1 MKLATFK
8 TKDGKTTFGVLTEQ
22 GLVDLN
28 AALPEIPDNALDF
41 IRKNELYM
49 PMVEEA
55 IAKTKKFYQENQ
67 VTLLA
72 PLPNPESFRDFYGF
86 NEHVEN
92 GRRNRGATVP
102 PEYYEIAA
110 FYFSNAKHMV
120 ASGEPVSAPKGSKC
134 LDFEFEVGYII
145 GKEGKDIPREK
156 ALDHIFGYTIL
167 NDWSAR
173 DIQRHETKVGLGPH
187 KGKDFATSQG
197 PYIVTRD
204 EWDEFRVP
212 GPAASLK
219 YNRKTRLTVNGRVI
233 RVNNLSAIYHD
244 FAAQIARG
252 SQDVTLYPGELC
264 GSGTIGGGC
273 INELTVEVVPYLTA
287 GDRLEMYIEGIGTLI
302 SVVK

>member
-1 MKLATFK
+1 MKFATFK
-8 TKDGKTTFGVLTEQ
+8 TSDGKVIFGVLTEQ

-28 AALPEIPDNALDF
+28 AAMTEIPDNALDF
-41 IRKNELYM
+41 IKQNELYM
-49 PMVEEA
+49 PLVPEA
-55 IAKTKKFYQENQ
+55 VAKAKKFYQESK

-102 PEYYEIAA
+102 PEYYELAA

-120 ASGEPVSAPKGSKC
+120 GSGEAVSGPKASKC

-173 DIQRHETKVGLGPH
+173 DLQRKETKVGLGPH

-197 PYIVTRD
+197 PYIVTKD

-212 GPAASLK
+212 GEPSSLK

-252 SQDVTLYPGELC
+252 SEDVTLYPGELC

-273 INELTVEVVPYLTA
+273 INELTVEVVPYLKP
-287 GDRLEMYIEGIGTLI
+287 GDRLEMFIEGIGELI
-302 SVVK
+302 STVK